1 MRVRCTTIITFRSV
15 LFPFPVIISKTYYS
29 SLALHANKWLTMIG
43 WSLYAHHVN
52 GWATSLFCQ
61 WMVYARHVSDFGLT
75 GFLGVVLLASC
86 SVYFGYT
93 ECVPCIGLHFPPECV
108 PSIGFHLPRIQSN
121 DLSYTVSVCHVSNPT
136 ICPTWSKQMS
146 YSVTFYHIY
155 VFIVGF
161 PAIIPT
167 SSILRAVYADL
178 L

>member
-1 MRVRCTTIITFRSV
+1 MS
-15 LFPFPVIISKTYYS
+15 ISGWRWLDGHSMLVMSATSGLKMWVVDI
-29 SLALHANKWLTMIG
+29 ALHDLFSGEQTMV
-43 WSLYAHHVN
+43 L
-52 GWATSLFCQ
+52 
-61 WMVYARHVSDFGLT
+61 DFK
-75 GFLGVVLLASC
+75 GFLGAVLLESC
-86 SVYFGYT
+86 SVHFGYT
-93 ECVPCIGLHFPPECV
+93 ECVPFIGLHFPPECV
-108 PSIGFHLPRIQSN
+108 PSIGLHLPRIQSN
-121 DLSYTVSVCHVSNPT
+121 DLSYTVSVSHVSSPT